1 MKLLLDENLSRRILP
16 FIQDA
21 YPGSTQVTLL
31 GKESASDQDLWKY
44 AKDNDYVIVTKDA
57 DFQELSLIHGAP
69 PKVLWLRVGNTTKAK
84 VAKLLIDN
92 HQSIHDALSAGEV
105 DCLELN

>member
-92 HQSIHDALSAGEV
+92 HQSMNRF
-105 DCLELN
+105 EL